1 MISLK
6 RVTAVFIVILLTS
19 CLQTESAEKKV
30 TYSSA
35 CVCKINETGEP
46 CKGEYRWAIKTDK
59 ELPPKSI
66 TDVAPSEIGTWKGPG
81 EEYHLEKR
89 TGKEINWYRVTGKV
103 TQVRAEPDGDL
114 HIMLVDKDGKSN
126 VNVVVEVPLGDMWCD
141 IRKSVFGWAAD
152 VKFPLDRKTLTLN
165 REHVVSVVGKAFY
178 DGKYAEKEKTAN
190 RRKKSE
196 ETTIWEIHP
205 VMELIEK

>member
-1 MISLK
+1 MIDFK
-6 RVTAVFIVILLTS
+6 KVTMAFIVILIAS
-19 CLQTESAEKKV
+19 CLQTEYAEKKV

-35 CVCKINETGEP
+35 CACSINGAGEP

-66 TDVAPSEIGTWKGPG
+66 TDVTPSEIGTWRGPG
-81 EEYHLEKR
+81 EEFQLAKR
-89 TGKEINWYRVTGKV
+89 TGKETNWYRVTGKV

-114 HIMLVDKDGKSN
+114 HIMLADKDGPGN
-126 VNVVVEVPLGDMWCD
+126 LNVVVEVPLGDMWCD
-141 IRKSVFGWAAD
+141 IRKKVFDWTE
-152 VKFPLDRKTLTLN
+152 VKFPLTSKTLKLN

-178 DGKYAEKEKTAN
+178 DGKYAEREKTSN
-190 RRKKSE
+190 RRMKSV